1 MLADGQPYMMLAPG
15 LVIYP
20 GVALFI
26 TALSVTL
33 IGRGLRLWRDRQ
45 A

>member
-1 MLADGQPYMMLAPG
+1 VRAPG

-20 GVALFI
+20 GLAIFI

-33 IGRGLRLWRDRQ
+33 IGRGLGLRRDRQ